1 MNRRFIG
8 LMLGLIAL
16 AAFGDSGTRQTSTD
30 DPALR
35 LTAELWRDFM
45 PISPPGGKPLM
56 AALTLESVEGV
67 LPEGLTVSAVTLLS
81 GQQRWSAEKW
91 DAEQTGANAMRIV
104 VREGPKWDVGTE
116 VEVIVQLKDAQ
127 GATHTVRS
135 PPQTIGRTD

>member
-1 MNRRFIG
+1 MNMRFIG
-8 LMLGLIAL
+8 LMLGLVAL
-16 AAFGDSGTRQTSTD
+16 AAFGDSGTRETSTD

-67 LPEGLTVSAVTLLS
+67 FPEGLKVSAVTLLN

-91 DAEQTGANAMRIV
+91 DVEQTGSNSMRIV

-116 VEVIVQLKDAQ
+116 VEVILELMDAQ
-127 GATHTVRS
+127 GATHMVRS
-135 PPQTIGRTD
+135 LPQTIGRTD